1 MRIRLSKGLS
11 VNITRKKRNAFN
23 NCVRTQF

>member
-1 MRIRLSKGLS
+1 MRITIPKGLS
-11 VNITRKKRNAFN
+11 VNITRNKRNAFN